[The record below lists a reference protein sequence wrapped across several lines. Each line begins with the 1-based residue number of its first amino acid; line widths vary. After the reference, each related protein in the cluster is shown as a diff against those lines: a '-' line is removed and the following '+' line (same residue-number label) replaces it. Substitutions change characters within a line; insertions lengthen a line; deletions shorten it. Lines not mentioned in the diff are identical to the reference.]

1 MGCDIHFCT
10 ERLYNGRW
18 VNTDYWQIN
27 PWKPEKEYEQVEVY
41 GDRNYELFSILA
53 DVRSKETSKPMSPP
67 KGLPEDITEETR
79 YILIEDL
86 GEDGHSLS
94 HHYLDELYNYWIN
107 MPEEMERCGVLV
119 GETLEKF
126 DKEGIEPE
134 GWCSY
139 YGGLQPS
146 GFRTWK
152 TKYNPMDV
160 MMKTLLCHW
169 HCRCWDWMK
178 LDYIKFNEEIKEFI
192 QEHGKEYRILF
203 GFDN

>member
-10 ERLYNGRW
+10 ERLYKGRW

-27 PWKPEKEYEQVEVY
+27 PWKTEKEYEHIEVY

-53 DVRSKETSKPMSPP
+53 DVRSKETSKPMSQP

-86 GEDGHSLS
+86 AGDGHSLS

-107 MPEEMERCGVLV
+107 MPEETERCGVLV

-134 GWCSY
+134 CWCSW
-139 YGGLQPS
+139 YGGPQPQ

-152 TKYNPMDV
+152 TKHNPMDN

-178 LDYIKFNEEIKEFI
+178 LDYIKSSEEIKEFV
-192 QEHGKEYRILF
+192 QEYGKQYRILF